1 MISCG
6 GCIELYYAKHVG
18 LLFEELFTCTI
29 IDNNF
34 GLEKSFEKSN
44 RCGTCKPPVRA
55 ETPLFLENR
64 RLNSITIDGGGG
76 IIGRTDFKMVGRDVA
91 VGT

>member
-44 RCGTCKPPVRA
+44 RCGTCKPPVVNGSSGCYGGSIVLLQDSRA
-55 ETPLFLENR
+55 APGAAVTVAWVR
-64 RLNSITIDGGGG
+64 GGAAA
-76 IIGRTDFKMVGRDVA
+76 VA
-91 VGT
+91 W

>member
-44 RCGTCKPPVRA
+44 RCGTCKPPVA
-55 ETPLFLENR
+55 
-64 RLNSITIDGGGG
+64 
-76 IIGRTDFKMVGRDVA
+76 RTLRVSK
-91 VGT
+91 T